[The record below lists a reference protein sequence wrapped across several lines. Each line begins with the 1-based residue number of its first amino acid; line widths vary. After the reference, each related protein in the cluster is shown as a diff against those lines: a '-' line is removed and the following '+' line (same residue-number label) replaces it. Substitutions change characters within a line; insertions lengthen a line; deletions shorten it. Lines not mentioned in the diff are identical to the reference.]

1 MKKEL
6 GFEDIKIFLGKIILN
21 IPEDITE
28 NLFEQNILD
37 SISLISFIVSIEDEY
52 SINISPSDLTS
63 ANFSTIE
70 NIYNTIKNSI
80 QKEVTK

>member
-80 QKEVTK
+80 Q